1 MQSEIAKMFTTL
13 GFKVDMTGLNE
24 FESKLRQ
31 LRASSATFARNLNVV
46 GDKLD
51 KVRKKVS
58 SLNSVLNK
66 DLKATGSGT
75 SQYYSKLASYVERVD
90 KAHNKLNSTTPS
102 VISSLN
108 RIRSSVH
115 RSSNAWERY
124 AQAVTAA
131 KQSLRGLSGGSGL
144 GSGGRITINNR
155 NITNNYYGGGRGG
168 GSGSPSGRPGQGQ
181 GAQGSNT
188 TILGGI
194 SGFMRSMTPA
204 TMLAGGAVSAGFA
217 VKEVVQAGRE
227 VQKMQNV
234 MLMASG
240 GAGEALDHNL
250 KYVRDTTK
258 EMGVSYVEFGNA
270 YAKMLSATKDSK
282 ALGLG
287 EKETM
292 FKDLSAYMVAIGS
305 STDDQKGIFRALT
318 QMFTKGK
325 VQAEEMLQMAERGVP
340 AAMEIKKAAMQ
351 GLKMTEEQFEKAQ
364 MDGKLDPNKLLP
376 IMSKALGQLAYDT
389 GAYEKATN
397 SSVAAQQRLTN
408 SWQIFSHAIMSGGLD
423 EGIGKLFNGLA
434 ELLDILTPVAK
445 EIIGVVKSLAKLVYW
460 SMRGASESK
469 GLSLAI
475 IVLLGILLRYRL
487 ILRGVA
493 LAAGSLSA
501 ALGILIR
508 TLAILFLKA
517 FVIVGVFWAIH
528 KVMTALDDKAA
539 GKLTWMDVWEAKLEL
554 LRANLMLFMAD
565 IDLMFA
571 KIGWYIRHPA
581 QIGDAVARSG
591 LGEAVDKAISYIT
604 LPKTAIQSLIGNP
617 STPPSE
623 IPKSMGG
630 TQQFGSSDFNLNLN
644 IYDQYGR
651 KVGEDRIGL
660 GGTGNLTYTA
670 NMGGYSG

>member
-234 MLMASG
+234 MLMASKG
-240 GAGEALDHNL
+240 NQEVLKQNLGFVEASA
-250 KYVRDTTK
+250 K
-258 EMGVSYVEFGNA
+258 EMGISYVEFGQA
-270 YAKMLSATKDSK
+270 YSKMLMATDTSALATKDK
-282 ALGLG
+282 
-287 EKETM
+287 EKM
-292 FKDLSAYMVAIGS
+292 FKDLSAYMVAIGQS
-305 STDDQKGIFRALT
+305 EDEQKGTFRALT
-318 QMFTKGK
+318 QMFTKGRI
-325 VQAEEMLQMAERGVP
+325 QAEEMHQMAERGIP
-340 AAMEIKKAAMQ
+340 ALSMIKKAAMESLKITSAEYEKLQ
-351 GLKMTEEQFEKAQ
+351 QKGL
-364 MDGKLDPNKLLP
+364 LDPAKILP
-376 IMSKALGQLAYDT
+376 KFAEMLGEQARST
-389 GAYEKATN
+389 GAFAKAVSN
-397 SSVAAQQRLTN
+397 DVAAQQRLKDE
-408 SWQIFSHAIMSGGLD
+408 WKKFSFTIMSSGLS
-423 EGIGKLFNGLA
+423 EGLGKLFNGLA
-434 ELLDILTPVAK
+434 NLLQILSPLAK
-445 EIIGVVKSLAKLVYW
+445 EIMGVVKSLSKLVYW

-493 LAAGSLSA
+493 LASGSLSV

-517 FVIVGVFWAIH
+517 FIIVGVFWAIH

-591 LGEAVDKAISYIT
+591 LSEAVDKAISYIT

>member
-234 MLMASG
+234 MLMASKG
-240 GAGEALDHNL
+240 NQEVLKQNLGFVEASA
-250 KYVRDTTK
+250 K
-258 EMGVSYVEFGNA
+258 EMGISYVEFGQA
-270 YAKMLSATKDSK
+270 YSKMLMATDTSALATKDK
-282 ALGLG
+282 
-287 EKETM
+287 EKM
-292 FKDLSAYMVAIGS
+292 FKDLSAYMVAIGQS
-305 STDDQKGIFRALT
+305 EEDQKGTFRALT

-325 VQAEEMLQMAERGVP
+325 IQAEEMLQMAERGVP
-340 AAMEIKKAAMQ
+340 AASMIKKAAMESLKITSAEYEKLQ
-351 GLKMTEEQFEKAQ
+351 KKGL
-364 MDGKLDPNKLLP
+364 LDPAKILP
-376 IMSKALGQLAYDT
+376 KFAEMLGEQARST
-389 GAYEKATN
+389 GAFAKAVSN
-397 SSVAAQQRLTN
+397 DVAAQQRLKDE
-408 SWQIFSHAIMSGGLD
+408 WKKFSFTIMSSGLS
-423 EGIGKLFNGLA
+423 EGLGKLFNGLA
-434 ELLDILTPVAK
+434 DLLQILSPLAK
-445 EIIGVVKSLAKLVYW
+445 EIMGVVKSLSKLVYW

-475 IVLLGILLRYRL
+475 IALLGILLRYRL

-493 LAAGSLSA
+493 LASGSLSV

-554 LRANLMLFMAD
+554 LKANLMLFMAD

-581 QIGDAVARSG
+581 QIGDAIARSG
-591 LGEAVDKAISYIT
+591 LDKVVDKAISFIT

>member
-217 VKEVVQAGRE
+217 AKEVVQAGRE

-234 MLMASG
+234 MLMASKG
-240 GAGEALDHNL
+240 NQEVLKQNLGFVEASA
-250 KYVRDTTK
+250 K
-258 EMGVSYVEFGNA
+258 EMGISYVEFGQA
-270 YAKMLSATKDSK
+270 YSKMLMATDTSALASKDK
-282 ALGLG
+282 
-287 EKETM
+287 EKM
-292 FKDLSAYMVAIGS
+292 FKDLSAYMVAIGQS
-305 STDDQKGIFRALT
+305 EDEQKGTFRSLT
-318 QMFTKGK
+318 QMFTKGRI
-325 VQAEEMLQMAERGVP
+325 QAEEMHQMAERGIP
-340 AAMEIKKAAMQ
+340 ALSMIKKAAMESLKITSAEYEKLQ
-351 GLKMTEEQFEKAQ
+351 QKGL
-364 MDGKLDPNKLLP
+364 LDPAKILP
-376 IMSKALGQLAYDT
+376 KFAEMLGEQARST
-389 GAYEKATN
+389 GAFAKAVSN
-397 SSVAAQQRLTN
+397 DVAAQQRLKDE
-408 SWQIFSHAIMSGGLD
+408 WKKFSFTIMSSGLS
-423 EGIGKLFNGLA
+423 EGLGKLFNGLA
-434 ELLDILTPVAK
+434 NLLQILSPLAK
-445 EIIGVVKSLAKLVYW
+445 EIMGVVKSLSKLVYW

-493 LAAGSLSA
+493 LASGSLSV

-517 FVIVGVFWAIH
+517 FIIVGVFWAIH

-571 KIGWYIRHPA
+571 KIGWYIRHPT

-591 LGEAVDKAISYIT
+591 LSEAVDKAISYIT

>member
-234 MLMASG
+234 MLMASKG
-240 GAGEALDHNL
+240 NQEVLKQNLGFVEASA
-250 KYVRDTTK
+250 K
-258 EMGVSYVEFGNA
+258 EMGISYVEFGQA
-270 YAKMLSATKDSK
+270 YSKMLMATDTSALATKDK
-282 ALGLG
+282 
-287 EKETM
+287 EKM
-292 FKDLSAYMVAIGS
+292 FKDLSAYMVAIGQS
-305 STDDQKGIFRALT
+305 EEDQKGTFRALT
-318 QMFTKGK
+318 QMFTKGRI
-325 VQAEEMLQMAERGVP
+325 QAEEMHQMAERGIP
-340 AAMEIKKAAMQ
+340 ALSMIKKAAMESLKITSAEYEKLQ
-351 GLKMTEEQFEKAQ
+351 QKGL
-364 MDGKLDPNKLLP
+364 LDPAKILP
-376 IMSKALGQLAYDT
+376 KFAEMLGEQARST
-389 GAYEKATN
+389 GAFAKAVSN
-397 SSVAAQQRLTN
+397 DVAAQQRLKDE
-408 SWQIFSHAIMSGGLD
+408 WKKFSFTIMSSGLSA
-423 EGIGKLFNGLA
+423 GLGKLFNGLA
-434 ELLDILTPVAK
+434 NLLQILSPLAK
-445 EIIGVVKSLAKLVYW
+445 EIMGVVKSLSKLVYW

-493 LAAGSLSA
+493 LASGSLSV

-517 FVIVGVFWAIH
+517 FIIVGVFWAIH

-591 LGEAVDKAISYIT
+591 LSEAVDKAISYIT

>member
-217 VKEVVQAGRE
+217 AKEVVQAGRE

-234 MLMASG
+234 MLMASKG
-240 GAGEALDHNL
+240 NQEVLKQNLGFVEASA
-250 KYVRDTTK
+250 K
-258 EMGVSYVEFGNA
+258 EMGISYVEFGQA
-270 YAKMLSATKDSK
+270 YSKMLMATDTSALASKDK
-282 ALGLG
+282 
-287 EKETM
+287 EKM
-292 FKDLSAYMVAIGS
+292 FKDLSAYMVAIGQS
-305 STDDQKGIFRALT
+305 EDEQKGTFRSLT
-318 QMFTKGK
+318 QMFTKGRI
-325 VQAEEMLQMAERGVP
+325 QAEEMHQMAERGIP
-340 AAMEIKKAAMQ
+340 ALSMIKKAAMESLKITSAEYEKLQ
-351 GLKMTEEQFEKAQ
+351 QKGL
-364 MDGKLDPNKLLP
+364 LDPAKILP
-376 IMSKALGQLAYDT
+376 KFAEMLGEQARST
-389 GAYEKATN
+389 GAFAKAVSN
-397 SSVAAQQRLTN
+397 DVAAQQRLKDE
-408 SWQIFSHAIMSGGLD
+408 WKKFSFTIMSSGLS
-423 EGIGKLFNGLA
+423 EGLGKLFNGLA
-434 ELLDILTPVAK
+434 DLLQILSPLAK
-445 EIIGVVKSLAKLVYW
+445 EIMGVVKSLSKLVYW

-493 LAAGSLSA
+493 LASGSLSV

-517 FVIVGVFWAIH
+517 FIIVGVFWAIH

-571 KIGWYIRHPA
+571 KIGWYIRHPT

-591 LGEAVDKAISYIT
+591 LSEAVDKAISYIT

>member
-234 MLMASG
+234 MLMASKG
-240 GAGEALDHNL
+240 NQEVLKQNLGFVEASA
-250 KYVRDTTK
+250 K
-258 EMGVSYVEFGNA
+258 EMGISYVEFGQA
-270 YAKMLSATKDSK
+270 YSKMLMATDTSALATKDK
-282 ALGLG
+282 
-287 EKETM
+287 EKM
-292 FKDLSAYMVAIGS
+292 FKDLSAYMVAIGQS
-305 STDDQKGIFRALT
+305 EEDQKGTFRALT

-325 VQAEEMLQMAERGVP
+325 IQAEEMLQMAERGVP
-340 AAMEIKKAAMQ
+340 AASMIKKAAMESLKITSAEYEKLQ
-351 GLKMTEEQFEKAQ
+351 KKGL
-364 MDGKLDPNKLLP
+364 LDPAKILP
-376 IMSKALGQLAYDT
+376 KFAEMLGEQARST
-389 GAYEKATN
+389 GAFAKAVSN
-397 SSVAAQQRLTN
+397 DVAAQQRLKDE
-408 SWQIFSHAIMSGGLD
+408 WKKFSFTIMSSGLS
-423 EGIGKLFNGLA
+423 EGLGKLFNGLA
-434 ELLDILTPVAK
+434 DLLQILSPLAK
-445 EIIGVVKSLAKLVYW
+445 EIMGVVKSLSKLVYW

-475 IVLLGILLRYRL
+475 IALLGILLRYRL

-493 LAAGSLSA
+493 LAAGSLSV

-508 TLAILFLKA
+508 TLAILFLKV

-539 GKLTWMDVWEAKLEL
+539 GKLTWMDVWEAKLGL
-554 LRANLMLFMAD
+554 LKANLMLFMAS

-581 QIGDAVARSG
+581 QIGDRLKNVFG
-591 LGEAVDKAISYIT
+591 GAVDKAISFIT
-604 LPKTAIQSLIGNP
+604 LPKTAIKSLIENP

>member
-234 MLMASG
+234 MLMASKG
-240 GAGEALDHNL
+240 NQEVLKQNLGFVEASA
-250 KYVRDTTK
+250 K
-258 EMGVSYVEFGNA
+258 EMGISYVEFGQA
-270 YAKMLSATKDSK
+270 YSKMLMATDTSALATKDK
-282 ALGLG
+282 
-287 EKETM
+287 EKM
-292 FKDLSAYMVAIGS
+292 FKDLSAYMVAIGQS
-305 STDDQKGIFRALT
+305 EEDQKGTFRALT

-325 VQAEEMLQMAERGVP
+325 IQAEEMLQMAERGVP
-340 AAMEIKKAAMQ
+340 AASMIKKAAMESLKITSAEYEKLQ
-351 GLKMTEEQFEKAQ
+351 QKGL
-364 MDGKLDPNKLLP
+364 LDPAKILP
-376 IMSKALGQLAYDT
+376 KFAEMLGEQARST
-389 GAYEKATN
+389 GAFAKAVSN
-397 SSVAAQQRLTN
+397 DVAAQQRLKDE
-408 SWQIFSHAIMSGGLD
+408 WKKFSFTIMSSGLS
-423 EGIGKLFNGLA
+423 EGLGKLFNGLA
-434 ELLDILTPVAK
+434 NLLQILSPLAK
-445 EIIGVVKSLAKLVYW
+445 EIMGVVKSLSKLVYW

-493 LAAGSLSA
+493 LASGSLSV

-517 FVIVGVFWAIH
+517 FIIVGVFWAIH

-581 QIGDAVARSG
+581 QIGEAVARSG
-591 LGEAVDKAISYIT
+591 LDKAVDKAISYIT

>member
-31 LRASSATFARNLNVV
+31 LRASSANFARNLNVV

-234 MLMASG
+234 MLMASKG
-240 GAGEALDHNL
+240 NQEVLKQNLGFVEASA
-250 KYVRDTTK
+250 K
-258 EMGVSYVEFGNA
+258 EMGISYVEFGQA
-270 YAKMLSATKDSK
+270 YSKMLMATDTSALATKDK
-282 ALGLG
+282 
-287 EKETM
+287 EKM
-292 FKDLSAYMVAIGS
+292 FKDLSAYMVAIGQS
-305 STDDQKGIFRALT
+305 EEDQKGTFRALT

-325 VQAEEMLQMAERGVP
+325 IQAEEMLQMAERGVP
-340 AAMEIKKAAMQ
+340 AASMIKKAAMESLKITSAEYEKLQ
-351 GLKMTEEQFEKAQ
+351 KKGL
-364 MDGKLDPNKLLP
+364 LDPAKILP
-376 IMSKALGQLAYDT
+376 KFAEMLGEQARST
-389 GAYEKATN
+389 GAFAKAVSN
-397 SSVAAQQRLTN
+397 DVAAQQRLKDE
-408 SWQIFSHAIMSGGLD
+408 WKKFSFTIMSSGLS
-423 EGIGKLFNGLA
+423 EGLGKLFNGLA
-434 ELLDILTPVAK
+434 DLLQILSPLAK
-445 EIIGVVKSLAKLVYW
+445 EIMGVVKSLSKLVYW

-475 IVLLGILLRYRL
+475 IALLGILLRYRL

-493 LAAGSLSA
+493 LASGSLSV

>member
-31 LRASSATFARNLNVV
+31 LRASSANFARNLNVV

-234 MLMASG
+234 MLMASKG
-240 GAGEALDHNL
+240 NQEVLKQNLGFVEASA
-250 KYVRDTTK
+250 K
-258 EMGVSYVEFGNA
+258 EMGISYVEFGQA
-270 YAKMLSATKDSK
+270 YSKMLMATDTSALATKDK
-282 ALGLG
+282 
-287 EKETM
+287 EKM
-292 FKDLSAYMVAIGS
+292 FKDLSAYMVAIGQS
-305 STDDQKGIFRALT
+305 EEDQKGTFRALT

-325 VQAEEMLQMAERGVP
+325 IQAEEMLQMAERGVP
-340 AAMEIKKAAMQ
+340 AASMIKKAAMESLKITSAEYEKLQ
-351 GLKMTEEQFEKAQ
+351 KKGL
-364 MDGKLDPNKLLP
+364 LDPAKILP
-376 IMSKALGQLAYDT
+376 KFAEMLGEQARST
-389 GAYEKATN
+389 GAFAKAVSN
-397 SSVAAQQRLTN
+397 DVAAQQRLKDE
-408 SWQIFSHAIMSGGLD
+408 WKKFSFTIMSSGLS
-423 EGIGKLFNGLA
+423 EGLGKLFNGLA
-434 ELLDILTPVAK
+434 DLLQILSPLAK
-445 EIIGVVKSLAKLVYW
+445 EIMGVVKSLSKLVYW

-493 LAAGSLSA
+493 LASGSLSV

>member
-31 LRASSATFARNLNVV
+31 LRASSANFARNLNVV

-234 MLMASG
+234 MLMASKG
-240 GAGEALDHNL
+240 NQEVLKQNLGFVEASA
-250 KYVRDTTK
+250 K
-258 EMGVSYVEFGNA
+258 EMGISYVEFGQA
-270 YAKMLSATKDSK
+270 YSKMLMATDTSALATKDK
-282 ALGLG
+282 
-287 EKETM
+287 EKM
-292 FKDLSAYMVAIGS
+292 FKDLSAYMVAIGQS
-305 STDDQKGIFRALT
+305 EEDQKGTFRALT

-325 VQAEEMLQMAERGVP
+325 IQAEEMLQMAERGVP
-340 AAMEIKKAAMQ
+340 AASMIKKAAMESLKITSAEYEKLQ
-351 GLKMTEEQFEKAQ
+351 QKGL
-364 MDGKLDPNKLLP
+364 LDPAKILP
-376 IMSKALGQLAYDT
+376 KFAEMLGEQARST
-389 GAYEKATN
+389 GAFAKAVSN
-397 SSVAAQQRLTN
+397 DVAAQQRLKDE
-408 SWQIFSHAIMSGGLD
+408 WKKFSFTIMSSGLS
-423 EGIGKLFNGLA
+423 EGLGKLFNGLA
-434 ELLDILTPVAK
+434 DLLQILSPLAK
-445 EIIGVVKSLAKLVYW
+445 EIMGVVKSLSKLVYW

-475 IVLLGILLRYRL
+475 IALLGILLRYRL

-493 LAAGSLSA
+493 LASGSLSV